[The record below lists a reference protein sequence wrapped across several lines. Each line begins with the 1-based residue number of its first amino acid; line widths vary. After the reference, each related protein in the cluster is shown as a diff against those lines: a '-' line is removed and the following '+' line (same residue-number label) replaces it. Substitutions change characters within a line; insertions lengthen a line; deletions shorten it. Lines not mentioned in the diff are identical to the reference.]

1 MTNIPATHDPRTDAQ
16 ILADKDKNKDLER
29 GTVRDANGVPRDM
42 RQFPAAPVESYSQYL
57 ARVSGLTDF
66 TPLTEAQWRKETGQK
81 TAEET
86 ILADL
91 GIAPRPVVEVK
102 VPLDTPVLDGTE
114 EGTWVAQEL
123 DIANY
128 LPKELVE
135 RATVP
140 DVVLREMNS
149 KCPVPSRMQ
158 GDIGVLP
165 DDGCY
170 GLTRERAGVLS
181 GGNGDDN
188 AALPTVP
195 ASNITEVIAE
205 EPYPSYDPSTELADS
220 IVAAEAEARH
230 TAAHPPAVDS
240 IKLEL

>member
-16 ILADKDKNKDLER
+16 ILEDKDKNKDLER

-42 RQFPAAPVESYSQYL
+42 RQFPAAPIETYAQYK
-57 ARVSGLTDF
+57 ARVEGLVDIQI
-66 TPLTEAQWRKETGQK
+66 LTEAQWRKETGQK

-91 GIAPRPVVEVK
+91 GITPRPIVEVK
-102 VPLDTPVLDGTE
+102 VPLDTPVLDGTIP
-114 EGTWVAQEL
+114 TIPLTKEL
-123 DIANY
+123 DIAEY
-128 LPKELVE
+128 FPKELVE

-140 DVVLREMNS
+140 DIVLREMNS

-158 GDIGVLP
+158 GDIGVM
-165 DDGCY
+165 
-170 GLTRERAGVLS
+170 
-181 GGNGDDN
+181 
-188 AALPTVP
+188 PTVP

>member
-29 GTVRDANGVPRDM
+29 GTVRDANGIPRDM

-66 TPLTEAQWRKETGQK
+66 TPLTEAQWRKETGQL
-81 TAEET
+81 TVEEQ
-86 ILADL
+86 ILTDL
-91 GIAPRPVVEVK
+91 GIAPRPIVEVK

-135 RATVP
+135 RASEYSACQKSTTVP

-158 GDIGVLP
+158 GDIGVM
-165 DDGCY
+165 
-170 GLTRERAGVLS
+170 
-181 GGNGDDN
+181 
-188 AALPTVP
+188 PTVP
-195 ASNITEVIAE
+195 VAQ
-205 EPYPSYDPSTELADS
+205 ELKTSLDKAMQGIEDL
-220 IVAAEAEARH
+220 INTPATEAEARH
-230 TAAHPPAVDS
+230 TAAHPPVTDS
-240 IKLEL
+240 IKLEIDTTEEDK

>member
-16 ILADKDKNKDLER
+16 ILEDKDKNKDLER
-29 GTVRDANGVPRDM
+29 GTVRDANGIPRYM

-91 GIAPRPVVEVK
+91 GIAPRPIVEVK
-102 VPLDTPVLDGTE
+102 VPLDTPVLDGTIP
-114 EGTWVAQEL
+114 TIPLTKEL
-123 DIANY
+123 DIAEY
-128 LPKELVE
+128 FPKELVE

-158 GDIGVLP
+158 GDIGVM
-165 DDGCY
+165 
-170 GLTRERAGVLS
+170 
-181 GGNGDDN
+181 
-188 AALPTVP
+188 PTVP
-195 ASNITEVIAE
+195 VAQ
-205 EPYPSYDPSTELADS
+205 ELKTSLDKAMQGIEDL
-220 IVAAEAEARH
+220 INTPATEAEARH
-230 TAAHPPAVDS
+230 TAAHPPVTDS
-240 IKLEL
+240 IKLEIDTTEEDK

>member
-29 GTVRDANGVPRDM
+29 GTIRDANGVPRDM

-91 GIAPRPVVEVK
+91 GITPRPIVEVK
-102 VPLDTPVLDGTE
+102 VPLDTPVLDGTIP
-114 EGTWVAQEL
+114 TIPLTKEL
-123 DIANY
+123 DIAEY
-128 LPKELVE
+128 FPKELVE

-140 DVVLREMNS
+140 DIVLREMNS

-158 GDIGVLP
+158 GDIGVM
-165 DDGCY
+165 
-170 GLTRERAGVLS
+170 
-181 GGNGDDN
+181 
-188 AALPTVP
+188 PTVP

-240 IKLEL
+240 VKLEIDPIEEV

>member
-91 GIAPRPVVEVK
+91 GITPRPIVEVK
-102 VPLDTPVLDGTE
+102 VPLDTPVLDGTIP
-114 EGTWVAQEL
+114 TIPLTKEL
-123 DIANY
+123 DIAEY
-128 LPKELVE
+128 FPKELVE

-158 GDIGVLP
+158 GDIGVM
-165 DDGCY
+165 
-170 GLTRERAGVLS
+170 
-181 GGNGDDN
+181 
-188 AALPTVP
+188 PTVP

-240 IKLEL
+240 IKLEF

>member
-91 GIAPRPVVEVK
+91 GITPRPIVEVK

-128 LPKELVE
+128 LPKEL
-135 RATVP
+135 TVP

-158 GDIGVLP
+158 GDIGVM
-165 DDGCY
+165 
-170 GLTRERAGVLS
+170 
-181 GGNGDDN
+181 
-188 AALPTVP
+188 PTVP
-195 ASNITEVIAE
+195 ASNITEAIAE

-230 TAAHPPAVDS
+230 TAAHPPDNDS
-240 IKLEL
+240 IKLEM

>member
-16 ILADKDKNKDLER
+16 ILEDKDKNKDLER

-91 GIAPRPVVEVK
+91 GITPRPIVEVK

-128 LPKELVE
+128 LPKEL
-135 RATVP
+135 TVP

-158 GDIGVLP
+158 GDIGVMPTDSTVVFETKHYTDGSSATGVAPLP
-165 DDGCY
+165 DQSP
-170 GLTRERAGVLS
+170 EQQ
-181 GGNGDDN
+181 
-188 AALPTVP
+188 
-195 ASNITEVIAE
+195 
-205 EPYPSYDPSTELADS
+205 
-220 IVAAEAEARH
+220 VAAEAEARH
-230 TAAHPPAVDS
+230 TAAHPPDNDS
-240 IKLEL
+240 IKLEM

>member
-16 ILADKDKNKDLER
+16 ILEDKDKNKDLER

-91 GIAPRPVVEVK
+91 GITPRPIVEVK
-102 VPLDTPVLDGTE
+102 VPLDTPVLDGTIP
-114 EGTWVAQEL
+114 TIPLTKEL
-123 DIANY
+123 DIAEY
-128 LPKELVE
+128 FPKEL
-135 RATVP
+135 TVP

-158 GDIGVLP
+158 GDIGVM
-165 DDGCY
+165 
-170 GLTRERAGVLS
+170 
-181 GGNGDDN
+181 
-188 AALPTVP
+188 PTVP

-240 IKLEL
+240 FKLEL

>member
-1 MTNIPATHDPRTDAQ
+1 MTNTPATHDPRTDAQ
-16 ILADKDKNKDLER
+16 ILEDKDKNKDLER

-91 GIAPRPVVEVK
+91 GITPRPIVEVK
-102 VPLDTPVLDGTE
+102 VPLDTPVLDGTIP
-114 EGTWVAQEL
+114 TIPLTKEL
-123 DIANY
+123 DIAEY
-128 LPKELVE
+128 FPKELVE

-140 DVVLREMNS
+140 DIVLREMNS

-158 GDIGVLP
+158 GDIGVM
-165 DDGCY
+165 
-170 GLTRERAGVLS
+170 
-181 GGNGDDN
+181 
-188 AALPTVP
+188 PTVP
-195 ASNITEVIAE
+195 ASNITEAIAE

>member
-1 MTNIPATHDPRTDAQ
+1 
-16 ILADKDKNKDLER
+16 
-29 GTVRDANGVPRDM
+29 M

-81 TAEET
+81 TAEEK

-91 GIAPRPVVEVK
+91 GFNLPTNSIVTDMTVALEVK
-102 VPLDTPVLDGTE
+102 VPLDIPVLDGTE

-128 LPKELVE
+128 LPKEL
-135 RATVP
+135 TVP

-158 GDIGVLP
+158 GDIGVM
-165 DDGCY
+165 
-170 GLTRERAGVLS
+170 
-181 GGNGDDN
+181 
-188 AALPTVP
+188 PTVP
-195 ASNITEVIAE
+195 VAQ
-205 EPYPSYDPSTELADS
+205 ELKTSLDKAMQGIEDL
-220 IVAAEAEARH
+220 INTPATEAEARH
-230 TAAHPPAVDS
+230 TAAHPPVTDS
-240 IKLEL
+240 IKLEIDTTEEDK

>member
-1 MTNIPATHDPRTDAQ
+1 MNIPATHDPRTDAQ

-29 GTVRDANGVPRDM
+29 GTIRDANGVPRDM
-42 RQFPAAPVESYSQYL
+42 RQFPAAPIETYAQYK
-57 ARVSGLTDF
+57 ARVEGLVDIQI
-66 TPLTEAQWRKETGQK
+66 LTEAQWRKETGQK
-81 TAEET
+81 TAEEK

-91 GIAPRPVVEVK
+91 GFNLPTNSIVTDMTVALEVK
-102 VPLDTPVLDGTE
+102 VPLDIPVLDGTE

-158 GDIGVLP
+158 GDVGVM
-165 DDGCY
+165 
-170 GLTRERAGVLS
+170 
-181 GGNGDDN
+181 
-188 AALPTVP
+188 PTVP
-195 ASNITEVIAE
+195 VAQ
-205 EPYPSYDPSTELADS
+205 ELKTSLDKAMQGIEDL
-220 IVAAEAEARH
+220 INTPATEAEARH
-230 TAAHPPAVDS
+230 TAAHPPVTDS
-240 IKLEL
+240 IKLEIDTTEEDK

>member
-29 GTVRDANGVPRDM
+29 GTIRDANGVPRDM

-81 TAEET
+81 TTKEK

-91 GIAPRPVVEVK
+91 GFNLPTNSIVTDMTVALEVK
-102 VPLDTPVLDGTE
+102 VPLDIPVLDGTE

-128 LPKELVE
+128 LPKEL
-135 RATVP
+135 TVP

-158 GDIGVLP
+158 GDIGVM
-165 DDGCY
+165 
-170 GLTRERAGVLS
+170 
-181 GGNGDDN
+181 
-188 AALPTVP
+188 PTVP

-230 TAAHPPAVDS
+230 N

>member
-16 ILADKDKNKDLER
+16 ILEDKDKNKDLER

-91 GIAPRPVVEVK
+91 GIAPRPIVEVK

-158 GDIGVLP
+158 GDIGVM
-165 DDGCY
+165 
-170 GLTRERAGVLS
+170 
-181 GGNGDDN
+181 
-188 AALPTVP
+188 PT
-195 ASNITEVIAE
+195 E
-205 EPYPSYDPSTELADS
+205 EPTLENGGLGEGL
-220 IVAAEAEARH
+220 IAAEAEARH
-230 TAAHPPAVDS
+230 NAAHPPDNDS

>member
-16 ILADKDKNKDLER
+16 ILEDKDKNKDLER

-91 GIAPRPVVEVK
+91 GIAPRPIVEVK

-149 KCPVPSRMQ
+149 ECPVKSKMQ
-158 GDIGVLP
+158 GDIGVM
-165 DDGCY
+165 
-170 GLTRERAGVLS
+170 
-181 GGNGDDN
+181 
-188 AALPTVP
+188 PTVP
-195 ASNITEVIAE
+195 VAQ
-205 EPYPSYDPSTELADS
+205 ELKTSLDKAMQGIEDL
-220 IVAAEAEARH
+220 INTPATEAEARH
-230 TAAHPPAVDS
+230 TAAHPPVTDS
-240 IKLEL
+240 IKLEIDTTEEDK

>member
-29 GTVRDANGVPRDM
+29 GTVRDANGIPRDM

-91 GIAPRPVVEVK
+91 GITPRPIVEVK
-102 VPLDTPVLDGTE
+102 VPLDTPVLDGTIP
-114 EGTWVAQEL
+114 TIPLTKEL
-123 DIANY
+123 DIAEY
-128 LPKELVE
+128 FPKELVE

-140 DVVLREMNS
+140 DIVLREMNS

-158 GDIGVLP
+158 GDIGVM
-165 DDGCY
+165 
-170 GLTRERAGVLS
+170 
-181 GGNGDDN
+181 
-188 AALPTVP
+188 PTVP

-230 TAAHPPAVDS
+230 NAAHPPDNDS
-240 IKLEL
+240 IKLEIDTTEEAK

>member
-16 ILADKDKNKDLER
+16 ILEDKDKNKDLER

-91 GIAPRPVVEVK
+91 GITPRPIVEVK
-102 VPLDTPVLDGTE
+102 VPLDTPVLDGTIP
-114 EGTWVAQEL
+114 TIPLTKEL
-123 DIANY
+123 DIAEY
-128 LPKELVE
+128 FPKELVE

-140 DVVLREMNS
+140 DIVLREMNS

-158 GDIGVLP
+158 GDIGVM
-165 DDGCY
+165 
-170 GLTRERAGVLS
+170 
-181 GGNGDDN
+181 
-188 AALPTVP
+188 PTVP

-230 TAAHPPAVDS
+230 TAAHPPDNDS
-240 IKLEL
+240 IKLEIDTTEEAK

>member
-91 GIAPRPVVEVK
+91 GITPRPIVEVK
-102 VPLDTPVLDGTE
+102 VPLDTPVLDGTIP
-114 EGTWVAQEL
+114 TIPLTKEL
-123 DIANY
+123 DIAEY
-128 LPKELVE
+128 FPKELVE

-140 DVVLREMNS
+140 DIVLREMNS

-158 GDIGVLP
+158 GDIGVM
-165 DDGCY
+165 
-170 GLTRERAGVLS
+170 
-181 GGNGDDN
+181 
-188 AALPTVP
+188 PTVP
-195 ASNITEVIAE
+195 VAQ
-205 EPYPSYDPSTELADS
+205 ELKTSLDKAMQGIEDL
-220 IVAAEAEARH
+220 INTPAQEAEARH
-230 TAAHPPAVDS
+230 TAAHLPAVDS

>member
-16 ILADKDKNKDLER
+16 ILEDKDKNKDLER

-42 RQFPAAPVESYSQYL
+42 RQFPAAPIETYAQYK
-57 ARVSGLTDF
+57 ARVEGLVDIQI
-66 TPLTEAQWRKETGQK
+66 LTEAQWRKETGQK

-91 GIAPRPVVEVK
+91 GITPRPIVEVK
-102 VPLDTPVLDGTE
+102 VPLDTPVLDGTIP
-114 EGTWVAQEL
+114 TIPLTKEL
-123 DIANY
+123 DIAEY
-128 LPKELVE
+128 FPKELVE

-158 GDIGVLP
+158 GDIGVM
-165 DDGCY
+165 
-170 GLTRERAGVLS
+170 
-181 GGNGDDN
+181 
-188 AALPTVP
+188 PTVP

>member
-16 ILADKDKNKDLER
+16 ILEDKDKNKDLER

-42 RQFPAAPVESYSQYL
+42 RQFPAAPIETYAQYK
-57 ARVSGLTDF
+57 ARVEGLVDIQI
-66 TPLTEAQWRKETGQK
+66 LTEAQWRKETGQK

-91 GIAPRPVVEVK
+91 GIAPRPIVEVK

-128 LPKELVE
+128 LPKEL
-135 RATVP
+135 TVP

-158 GDIGVLP
+158 GDIGVM
-165 DDGCY
+165 
-170 GLTRERAGVLS
+170 
-181 GGNGDDN
+181 
-188 AALPTVP
+188 PTVP
-195 ASNITEVIAE
+195 VAQ
-205 EPYPSYDPSTELADS
+205 ELKTSLDKAMQGIEDL
-220 IVAAEAEARH
+220 INTPAAEAEARH
-230 TAAHPPAVDS
+230 TAAHPPDSDS
-240 IKLEL
+240 IKLEM

>member
-91 GIAPRPVVEVK
+91 GIAPRPIVEVK

-158 GDIGVLP
+158 GDIGVM
-165 DDGCY
+165 
-170 GLTRERAGVLS
+170 
-181 GGNGDDN
+181 
-188 AALPTVP
+188 PTVP
-195 ASNITEVIAE
+195 VAQ
-205 EPYPSYDPSTELADS
+205 ELKTSLDKAMQGIEDL
-220 IVAAEAEARH
+220 INTPAAEAEARH

>member
-81 TAEET
+81 TAEEK

-91 GIAPRPVVEVK
+91 GFNLPTNSIVTDMAVALEVK
-102 VPLDTPVLDGTE
+102 VPLDTPILDGTV
-114 EGTWVAQEL
+114 EGEWVSQEL
-123 DIANY
+123 DIAEY
-128 LPKELVE
+128 FPKEL
-135 RATVP
+135 TVP

-158 GDIGVLP
+158 GDIGVM
-165 DDGCY
+165 
-170 GLTRERAGVLS
+170 
-181 GGNGDDN
+181 
-188 AALPTVP
+188 PTVP
-195 ASNITEVIAE
+195 VAQ
-205 EPYPSYDPSTELADS
+205 ELKTSLDKAMQGIEDL
-220 IVAAEAEARH
+220 INTPATEAEARH
-230 TAAHPPAVDS
+230 TAAHPPVTDS
-240 IKLEL
+240 IKLEIDTTEEDK

>member
-29 GTVRDANGVPRDM
+29 GTIRDANGVPRDM

-91 GIAPRPVVEVK
+91 GITPRPIVEVK

-158 GDIGVLP
+158 GDIGVM
-165 DDGCY
+165 
-170 GLTRERAGVLS
+170 
-181 GGNGDDN
+181 
-188 AALPTVP
+188 PTVP
-195 ASNITEVIAE
+195 VAQ
-205 EPYPSYDPSTELADS
+205 ELKTSLDKAMQGIEDL
-220 IVAAEAEARH
+220 INTPAAEAEARH
-230 TAAHPPAVDS
+230 NAAHPPDNDS

>member
-16 ILADKDKNKDLER
+16 ILEDKDKNKDLER

-91 GIAPRPVVEVK
+91 GITPRPIVEVK
-102 VPLDTPVLDGTE
+102 VPLDTPVLDGTIP
-114 EGTWVAQEL
+114 TIPLTKEL
-123 DIANY
+123 DIAEY
-128 LPKELVE
+128 FPKELVE

-158 GDIGVLP
+158 GDIGVM
-165 DDGCY
+165 
-170 GLTRERAGVLS
+170 
-181 GGNGDDN
+181 
-188 AALPTVP
+188 PTVP
-195 ASNITEVIAE
+195 VAQ
-205 EPYPSYDPSTELADS
+205 ELKTSLDKAMQGIEDL
-220 IVAAEAEARH
+220 INTPAQEAEARH
-230 TAAHPPAVDS
+230 TAAHPPVTDS
-240 IKLEL
+240 IKLEIDTTEEDK

>member
-1 MTNIPATHDPRTDAQ
+1 MNIPAYSDNRTDAE
-16 ILADKDKNKDLER
+16 IRADSEKDKGLEA
-29 GTVRDANGVPRDM
+29 GTMRDANGVPRNM
-42 RQFPAAPVESYSQYL
+42 RHFPPAPVETYAQYV
-57 ARVSGLTDF
+57 ARVSGLVDIQI
-66 TPLTEAQWRKETGQK
+66 LTEAQWRKETGQK

-91 GIAPRPVVEVK
+91 GITPRPIVEVK

-158 GDIGVLP
+158 GDIGVM
-165 DDGCY
+165 
-170 GLTRERAGVLS
+170 
-181 GGNGDDN
+181 
-188 AALPTVP
+188 PTVP
-195 ASNITEVIAE
+195 VAQ
-205 EPYPSYDPSTELADS
+205 ELKTSLDKAMQGIEDL
-220 IVAAEAEARH
+220 INTPATEAEARH
-230 TAAHPPAVDS
+230 TAAHPPVTDS
-240 IKLEL
+240 IKLEIDTTEEDK

>member
-16 ILADKDKNKDLER
+16 ILEDKDKNKDLER

-81 TAEET
+81 TAEEK

-91 GIAPRPVVEVK
+91 GFNLPTNSIVTDMTVALEVK

-128 LPKELVE
+128 LPKEL
-135 RATVP
+135 TVP

-158 GDIGVLP
+158 GDIGVM
-165 DDGCY
+165 
-170 GLTRERAGVLS
+170 
-181 GGNGDDN
+181 
-188 AALPTVP
+188 PTVP
-195 ASNITEVIAE
+195 VAQ
-205 EPYPSYDPSTELADS
+205 ELKTSLDKAMQGIEDL
-220 IVAAEAEARH
+220 INTPAQEAEARH
-230 TAAHPPAVDS
+230 TAAHPPSVDS

>member
-91 GIAPRPVVEVK
+91 GITPRPIVEVK
-102 VPLDTPVLDGTE
+102 VPLDTPVLDGTIP
-114 EGTWVAQEL
+114 TIPLTKEL
-123 DIANY
+123 DIAEY
-128 LPKELVE
+128 FPKELVE

-158 GDIGVLP
+158 GDIGVM
-165 DDGCY
+165 
-170 GLTRERAGVLS
+170 
-181 GGNGDDN
+181 
-188 AALPTVP
+188 PTVP

-230 TAAHPPAVDS
+230 TAAHPPDNDS
-240 IKLEL
+240 IKLEM

>member
-29 GTVRDANGVPRDM
+29 GTVRDANGIPRDM

-81 TAEET
+81 TTKEK

-91 GIAPRPVVEVK
+91 GFNLPTNSIVTDMTVALEVK
-102 VPLDTPVLDGTE
+102 VPLDIPVLDGTE

-128 LPKELVE
+128 LPKEL
-135 RATVP
+135 TVP

-158 GDIGVLP
+158 GDIGVM
-165 DDGCY
+165 
-170 GLTRERAGVLS
+170 
-181 GGNGDDN
+181 
-188 AALPTVP
+188 PTVP
-195 ASNITEVIAE
+195 VAQ
-205 EPYPSYDPSTELADS
+205 ELKTSLDKAMQGIEDL
-220 IVAAEAEARH
+220 INTPATEAEARH
-230 TAAHPPAVDS
+230 TAAHPPVTDS
-240 IKLEL
+240 IKLEIDTTEEDK

>member
-91 GIAPRPVVEVK
+91 GITPRPIVEVK
-102 VPLDTPVLDGTE
+102 VPLDTPVLDGTIP
-114 EGTWVAQEL
+114 TIPLTKEL
-123 DIANY
+123 DIAEY
-128 LPKELVE
+128 FPKELVE

-158 GDIGVLP
+158 GDIGVM
-165 DDGCY
+165 
-170 GLTRERAGVLS
+170 
-181 GGNGDDN
+181 
-188 AALPTVP
+188 PTVP

-240 IKLEL
+240 VKLEIDPIEEV

>member
-29 GTVRDANGVPRDM
+29 GTIRDSNGVPRDM

-91 GIAPRPVVEVK
+91 GITPRPIVEVK
-102 VPLDTPVLDGTE
+102 VPLDTPVLDGTIP
-114 EGTWVAQEL
+114 TIPLTKEL
-123 DIANY
+123 DIAEY
-128 LPKELVE
+128 FPKELVE

-158 GDIGVLP
+158 GDIGVM
-165 DDGCY
+165 
-170 GLTRERAGVLS
+170 
-181 GGNGDDN
+181 
-188 AALPTVP
+188 PTVP

-230 TAAHPPAVDS
+230 TAAHPPYNDS
-240 IKLEL
+240 IKLEM